1 MYSKKRAKPKQ
12 FIFRVFLSKFE
23 GFVKRYI
30 MSNGFA
36 VKISSAVV
44 GFALLVLPSR
54 AETGDYEK
62 ALELFS
68 YGMYENA
75 RALFEKCDDE
85 LLSRDYVVLCA
96 LRTKSPDATYL
107 VKSSEENG
115 VKSILYSK
123 IHREFGLLLF
133 DEGNY
138 AQALEELSKASYK
151 DLSDNEAGEY
161 WYKKGY
167 CLYNTDSF
175 DESRVCF
182 TKSAE
187 YNTEYT
193 FPAYFAL
200 GMLEYNYR
208 NFPVAQGWFE
218 RSVSDPRF
226 ADISS
231 FYLVDCHFMAKDYD
245 YVIKQGEKLYPQM
258 PEARQKYLSRM
269 LSESFMVKGDAVS
282 ARKYLTTGGKMS
294 NSDFFHA
301 GSVLY
306 AVGDYRGAIQ
316 NFEKMGQLR
325 DSLFQI
331 ASYQKAYSYIKIK
344 NKVKA
349 MESFKDASLLSFDEN
364 IEEDAMF
371 NYAKL
376 SFDLNGDETAF
387 NAYISKYGTSKKGE
401 LIYDYLAMSALLK
414 RDYERAVLAY
424 DQIEELSADQ
434 KSNYI
439 KANFL
444 RAKKLLD
451 IGAYA
456 TAIPYLKASAYYLG
470 KDDEFGQLCRYE
482 LANTYYITDD
492 YKDALT
498 IYNDLYN
505 LSALD
510 TRDEGALVSY
520 NIAYC
525 FFKQSDYANAS
536 RWFDIYVSSGNAL
549 AREDALIRR
558 ADCDFAQRNY
568 RSAAEKY
575 KVAVSEFPSTDNL
588 YPYYYMGTAYGLYGN
603 KKERIEALSS
613 ALGANSDVP
622 FYCATMYELGR
633 AYSDVSDN
641 VNALKVFDLLLSRT
655 SDADYV
661 AKALMGKGA
670 VKRNSGDLKGALADY
685 QGLVKKMPESP
696 YTQDALLSIQSIY
709 TAMKQPEKY
718 IEYLEANNLSLG
730 RNESERQELYYA
742 TAEQVFLAGN
752 YSGAIASFNKF
763 LSMYPKSSHVAD
775 SYYYMAASY
784 KTMGQKERACEY
796 YNKSFNAG
804 LSGSFKEFALMDYAM
819 LSFSLENYLA
829 AYETYTELSLAKYT
843 MISKVDVYKG
853 AMRSAYRAQLY
864 DKAIDAASFVM
875 KLTSSEDLLREA
887 QFLQAKSYLYTSQ
900 RDKAFPILGKLISQ
914 ANTPEGAESYYLII
928 QARYDWGKFDE
939 VEKGVFDFTQKC
951 TDQPYWLAKA
961 FIVLGDSYVE
971 RNMIQQAVATYQ
983 SVADGYVASNEGDDI
998 QQIISVKLS
1007 QL

>member
-1 MYSKKRAKPKQ
+1 MRKVFAT
-12 FIFRVFLSKFE
+12 RV
-23 GFVKRYI
+23 
-30 MSNGFA
+30 
-36 VKISSAVV
+36 SAVLA
-44 GFALLVLPSR
+44 GLVMLASPLK
-54 AETGDYEK
+54 ADTEDYER

-68 YGMYENA
+68 CGMYENA
-75 RALFEKCDDE
+75 REIFEKCDDE

-96 LRTKSPDATYL
+96 LRTKSPDAAYL
-107 VKSSEENG
+107 VKSSEDNE
-115 VKSILYSK
+115 VRSILYPQ

-133 DEGNY
+133 DEEKY
-138 AQALEELSKASYK
+138 AQALEELEKANYK
-151 DLSDNEAGEY
+151 DLSDKEAGEY

-167 CLYNTDSF
+167 CLYNINSF
-175 DESRVCF
+175 DESRICF
-182 TKSAE
+182 TKSSE

-193 FPAYFAL
+193 YPAYFAL

-226 ADISS
+226 SDISS
-231 FYLVDCHFMAKDYD
+231 FYLVDCHFMAHDYD
-245 YVIKQGEKLYPQM
+245 YVIKQGEKIFVQM
-258 PEARQKYLSRM
+258 PATRQKYLSRM

-282 ARKYLTTGGKMS
+282 ARKYLVTGGKMS

-316 NFEKMGQLR
+316 NFEKMGQVQ

-349 MESFKDASLLSFDEN
+349 MESFRDASLLSFDQN

-376 SFDLNGDETAF
+376 SFDLNNDETAF
-387 NAYISKYGTSKKGE
+387 NTYIKKYGTSKKGD

-414 RDYERAVLAY
+414 RDYERAVVAY
-424 DQIEELSADQ
+424 DQIDELSADQ

-451 IGAYA
+451 IGANVA
-456 TAIPYLKASAYYLG
+456 AIPYLKASAYYLD

-498 IYNDLYN
+498 VYNDLYN

-510 TRDEGALVSY
+510 TREEGALIPY

-525 FFKQSDYANAS
+525 FFKQADYTNAA
-536 RWFDIYVSSGNAL
+536 RWFDIYASSGNAL

-558 ADCDFAQRNY
+558 ADCDFAQKNY
-568 RSAAEKY
+568 RAAAAEY
-575 KVAVSEFPSTDNL
+575 KVAVSEYPSVDNL

-603 KKERIEALSS
+603 KKERIEALSA
-613 ALGANSDVP
+613 ALGANSDAP
-622 FYCATMYELGR
+622 YYCATMYELGR

-641 VNALKVFDLLLSRT
+641 INALKVFDLLLSRT
-655 SDADYV
+655 SEVDYV
-661 AKALMGKGA
+661 ARAMMGKGA

-685 QGLVKKMPESP
+685 QGLVKKMPDSP

-718 IEYLEANNLSLG
+718 IEYLEANNLSVG
-730 RNESERQELYYA
+730 KNDTERQELYY
-742 TAEQVFLAGN
+742 TTSEQVFLAGN
-752 YSGAIASFNKF
+752 YSGAVTSFNKF
-763 LSMYPKSSHVAD
+763 LSMYPKSVHVAE
-775 SYYYMAASY
+775 SYYYIAASY

-796 YNKSFNAG
+796 YKRSFNAG
-804 LSGSFKEFALMDYAM
+804 LGGSFKEFALMDYAT
-819 LSFSLENYLA
+819 LSFSLENYSV
-829 AYETYTELSLAKYT
+829 AYDTYMELSLPKYT

-853 AMRSAYRAQLY
+853 AMRSAYRAQMY
-864 DKAIDAASFVM
+864 DKVIDASSFVM
-875 KLTSSEDLLREA
+875 KLTSSQDLSREA

-928 QARYDWGKFDE
+928 QARFDWGKFDE
-939 VEKGVFDFTQKC
+939 VENGVFDFAQKC

-983 SVADGYVASNEGDDI
+983 SVADGYESSGEGDDI
-998 QQIISVKLS
+998 QQIVSVKLS

>member
-1 MYSKKRAKPKQ
+1 MRKVFA
-12 FIFRVFLSKFE
+12 IRVSAVLA
-23 GFVKRYI
+23 GFVMLASPLK
-30 MSNGFA
+30 A
-36 VKISSAVV
+36 DT
-44 GFALLVLPSR
+44 
-54 AETGDYEK
+54 EDYER

-68 YGMYENA
+68 CGMYENA
-75 RALFEKCDDE
+75 REIFEKCDDE

-96 LRTKSPDATYL
+96 LRTKSPDAAYL
-107 VKSSEENG
+107 VKSSEDNE
-115 VKSILYSK
+115 VRSILYPQ

-133 DEGNY
+133 DEEKY
-138 AQALEELSKASYK
+138 AQALEELEKANCK
-151 DLSDNEAGEY
+151 DLSDKEAGEY

-167 CLYNTDSF
+167 CLYNINSF
-175 DESRVCF
+175 DESRICF
-182 TKSAE
+182 TKSSE

-193 FPAYFAL
+193 NPAYFAL

-226 ADISS
+226 SDISS
-231 FYLVDCHFMAKDYD
+231 FYLVDCHFMAHDYD
-245 YVIKQGEKLYPQM
+245 YVIKQGEKIFTQM
-258 PEARQKYLSRM
+258 PATRQKYLSRM

-282 ARKYLTTGGKMS
+282 ARKYLVTGGKMS

-316 NFEKMGQLR
+316 NFEKMGQVQ

-349 MESFKDASLLSFDEN
+349 MESFRDASLLSFDQN

-376 SFDLNGDETAF
+376 SFDLNNDETAF
-387 NAYISKYGTSKKGE
+387 NTYIKKYGTSKKGD

-414 RDYERAVLAY
+414 RDYERAVVAY
-424 DQIEELSADQ
+424 DQIDELSADQ

-451 IGAYA
+451 IGANVA
-456 TAIPYLKASAYYLG
+456 AIPYLKASAYYLD

-498 IYNDLYN
+498 VYNDLYN

-510 TRDEGALVSY
+510 TREEGALIPY

-525 FFKQSDYANAS
+525 FFKQADYTNAS
-536 RWFDIYVSSGNAL
+536 RWFDIYASSGNAL

-558 ADCDFAQRNY
+558 ADCDFAQKNY
-568 RSAAEKY
+568 RAAAAEY
-575 KVAVSEFPSTDNL
+575 KVAVSEYPSMDNL

-603 KKERIEALSS
+603 KKERIEALSA
-613 ALGANSDVP
+613 ALGANSDAP
-622 FYCATMYELGR
+622 YYCATMYELGR

-641 VNALKVFDLLLSRT
+641 INALKVFDLLLSRT
-655 SDADYV
+655 SEVDYV
-661 AKALMGKGA
+661 ARAMMGKGA

-685 QGLVKKMPESP
+685 QGLVKKMPDSP

-718 IEYLEANNLSLG
+718 IEYLEANNLSVG
-730 RNESERQELYYA
+730 KNETERQELYY
-742 TAEQVFLAGN
+742 TTSEQVFLAGN
-752 YSGAIASFNKF
+752 YSGAVNSFNKF
-763 LSMYPKSSHVAD
+763 LSMYPKSVHVAE
-775 SYYYMAASY
+775 SYYYIAASY

-796 YNKSFNAG
+796 YKRSFNAG
-804 LSGSFKEFALMDYAM
+804 LGGSFKEFALMDYAT
-819 LSFSLENYLA
+819 LSFSLENYSV
-829 AYETYTELSLAKYT
+829 AYDAYMELSLPKYT

-853 AMRSAYRAQLY
+853 AMRSAYRAQMY
-864 DKAIDAASFVM
+864 DKAIDASSFVM
-875 KLTSSEDLLREA
+875 KLTSSQDLSREA

-928 QARYDWGKFDE
+928 QARFDWGKFDE
-939 VEKGVFDFTQKC
+939 VENGVFDFAQKC

-983 SVADGYVASNEGDDI
+983 SVADGYESSGEGDDI
-998 QQIISVKLS
+998 QQIVSVKLS